1 MNTSLADHLGRE
13 IAALE
18 AFVAV
23 LQREQASLQQGD
35 MAALE
40 AVVSEKG
47 RLADT
52 LESLAQ
58 DRQRGFAALGI
69 ADDKAAVAAWF
80 AGQKDPKL
88 QNAWR
93 TFLELAREA
102 QTLNQINGQSIALL
116 SRNNRERLAA
126 LTGRLA
132 RSNCYG
138 PDGQTDLPP
147 ASRISD
153 SV

>member
-1 MNTSLADHLGRE
+1 MNPALAEQLARE
-13 IAALE
+13 IAALH

-23 LQREQASLQQGD
+23 LQQEQDSLRQGD
-35 MAALE
+35 MPALE
-40 AVVSEKG
+40 AIVAEKS

-52 LESLAQ
+52 LETLGQ
-58 DRQRGFAALGI
+58 TRQRGFAALGL
-69 ADDKAAVAAWF
+69 ANDKTAVTAWF
-80 AGQKDPKL
+80 AGQKDPAL
-88 QNAWR
+88 QTAWQ
-93 TFLELAREA
+93 TLLKLAREA

-126 LTGRLA
+126 LTGRLT
-132 RSNCYG
+132 RSHCYG
-138 PDGQTDLPP
+138 PDGQTDQPP